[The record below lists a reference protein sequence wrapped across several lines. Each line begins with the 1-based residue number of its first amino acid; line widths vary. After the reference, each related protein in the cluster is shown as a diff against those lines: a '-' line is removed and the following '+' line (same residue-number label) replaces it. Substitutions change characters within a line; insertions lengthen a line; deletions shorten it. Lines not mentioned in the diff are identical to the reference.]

1 LDQALAR
8 ISVLLGNGVGW
19 FEELMITNEAPA
31 HRRPLGSECPIQLAG
46 GQNIPD
52 RKDLEGCFNW
62 FAFVQP
68 DIGKWGDVDGCLDI
82 ARKAVA
88 AGKTYYPH

>member
-1 LDQALAR
+1 
-8 ISVLLGNGVGW
+8 
-19 FEELMITNEAPA
+19 MIANEAPA

-68 DIGKWGDVDGCLDI
+68 DIGKWCDVDGCLDI

-88 AGKTYYPH
+88 AGKPYCPHWFSSGVGLLHSAHVRAAAGW